1 MTKSREDLGIYIH
14 VPFCERICPYC
25 DFAVVAA
32 RVLPAADEAR
42 YVQALL
48 TELEKRAPVFSGRA
62 LASVYWGGGTPS
74 LFQPESIARVLEAVE
89 DLFSAAPDDGP
100 EVTLEVNPS
109 TVERE
114 RLPGFRDA
122 GVNRLSVG
130 IQSFDDRV
138 LQSLGRAHRA
148 EEGRETLAA
157 TRRAGF
163 ANLSIDLILGAP
175 DSTPAQ
181 FDADLEEVFSWG
193 PEHLSAYVLTVEAG
207 TPFATAA
214 QRGQLSLPDG
224 DAMAD
229 LLERLEKRTQDFGL
243 ERYEISNYAR
253 PGFESRHNRRYWH
266 RAPVLGIG
274 VGAWSNDP
282 PSAEARYGTR
292 RGNSRKLSEYLE
304 QLEAGES
311 AEADAEVLDAAT
323 ARGETLFLGL
333 RQLAGLAA
341 EDFAADFGEPPRHW
355 FAAEI
360 DELLA
365 AELLSENAGG
375 DLALTSR
382 GRLLADEVFQRF
394 VV

>member
-1 MTKSREDLGIYIH
+1 
-14 VPFCERICPYC
+14 
-25 DFAVVAA
+25 
-32 RVLPAADEAR
+32 
-42 YVQALL
+42 
-48 TELEKRAPVFSGRA
+48 
-62 LASVYWGGGTPS
+62 GGGTPS
-74 LFQPESIARVLEAVE
+74 LFQPESIARVLDAID
-89 DLFSAAPDDGP
+89 DLFPTTPGDAL

-148 EEGRETLAA
+148 DEGRETLVAA
-157 TRRAGF
+157 RRAGF
-163 ANLSIDLILGAP
+163 ANLSIDLILGGP
-175 DSTPAQ
+175 HSTPAQ
-181 FDADLEEVFSWG
+181 FDADLEEIFSWG

-214 QRGQLSLPDG
+214 QRGQLALPDG
-224 DAMAD
+224 DAVAD
-229 LLERLEKRTQDFGL
+229 LLERLEKRTRGFGL

-253 PGFESRHNRRYWH
+253 PGFESRHNRRY
-266 RAPVLGIG
+266 RSRVPVLGIG
-274 VGAWSNDP
+274 MGAWSNDP
-282 PSAEARYGTR
+282 PTAEARYGSR
-292 RGNSRKLSEYLE
+292 RGNTRELSGYLE
-304 QLEAGES
+304 RVEGGEP

-323 ARGETLFLGL
+323 ARGETVFLGL

-341 EDFAADFGEPPRHW
+341 EGFAAEFGEPPRHW
-355 FAAEI
+355 FGAEI
-360 DELLA
+360 DELLEV
-365 AELLSENAGG
+365 ELLTENAGG

-394 VV
+394 VA

>member
-48 TELEKRAPVFSGRA
+48 AELEKRAPVFSGRT

-138 LQSLGRAHRA
+138 LRRLGRAHRA
-148 EEGRETLAA
+148 EEGRKTLAA

-175 DSTPAQ
+175 DSTSAQ

-214 QRGQLSLPDG
+214 RRGQLSLPDG
-224 DAMAD
+224 DAVAD
-229 LLERLEKRTQDFGL
+229 LLERLEKQTQDFGL

-253 PGFESRHNRRYWH
+253 PGFESRHNQRYWR

-311 AEADAEVLDAAT
+311 AEADVEVLGAAT

-341 EDFAADFGEPPRHW
+341 EDFAADFGESPRHW
-355 FAAEI
+355 FGAEI
-360 DELLA
+360 DELLE
-365 AELLSENAGG
+365 AELLNENTEG